1 MALVEHKCLFM
12 RKRKG
17 IKCLYPLLVTI
28 VYASVL
34 FGSMY
39 PHMVYVQYNYRDEI
53 PVHVCV
59 RDRHSDSDTVF
70 SFFSKLGKE
79 LLLLLAFGLCLFF
92 LVCLIGR
99 LFSALMQQNHKCTDR
114 LYTFAFGVLLHSFNA
129 SVCNSCGWM
138 HNVFELSIH
147 LFSAFSLSDYY
158 KRCR

>member
-1 MALVEHKCLFM
+1 MMALVEHKCLFM

-34 FGSMY
+34 FGSVY

-59 RDRHSDSDTVF
+59 CDRHSDSDTVF

-92 LVCLIGR
+92 LVC
-99 LFSALMQQNHKCTDR
+99 
-114 LYTFAFGVLLHSFNA
+114 
-129 SVCNSCGWM
+129 
-138 HNVFELSIH
+138 
-147 LFSAFSLSDYY
+147 
-158 KRCR
+158 